1 MIQLW
6 CQDPVSSGQSS
17 LLPVVA
23 CFCCNERAPVVSSDR
38 QQSSGQHLLSCGAWR
53 VAAFC
58 QLDNKPWEAVD
69 KQKMN
74 ALVLENKQGKLQ
86 GSSEHKRVYQMD
98 FRKKTKSCV
107 NTPRFPLV
115 HASIQRTSYC
125 WFLGCTCLSKAETE
139 RQKSTTQRKQTWREN

>member
-1 MIQLW
+1 M
-6 CQDPVSSGQSS
+6 
-17 LLPVVA
+17 VA
-23 CFCCNERAPVVSSDR
+23 CFCCNVRVPVGSFDR

-53 VAAFC
+53 MAAFC
-58 QLDNKPWEAVD
+58 QLEKEMLNKPWEAMDSTLD
-69 KQKMN
+69 KKMD
-74 ALVLENKQGKLQ
+74 ALVLENKQGKIQ

-98 FRKKTKSCV
+98 FRKKAKSCV
-107 NTPRFPLV
+107 NTPRFPMA